1 MKQKIIQKLLK
12 ILAKSVIE
20 KRKPTVVAITGSV
33 GKTTTKEAIAKVLS
47 KNFKVRSNNKN
58 YNNEL
63 GVPLTILGCQ
73 IDYKRNKILQLWGVL
88 VYWLQARFFDKD
100 YPEILVL
107 EMGADK
113 PGDIKYFCDFIP
125 VTVGVLTEIGI
136 SHLENFKTRQNLA
149 TEKGYLIRNVVKNGM
164 AVYNY
169 DNKTVREIGEKIA
182 VSKIGYG
189 LEEKADMTATDII
202 NKIEVSEAARQVNGI
217 NFKLNYQ
224 GKSLPVRLKN
234 GVGNGVVYSAL
245 AAFSVGIYFEL
256 NLIEMIESLKDFGP
270 CSGRMSL
277 LEGKNGSVVID
288 DSYNSAPA
296 SLKLALDLVDNIKA
310 DRKIIILG
318 DMLELGDEEKKSHQ
332 KIGEEVAE
340 IKPDYFIAIGSR
352 MEEAVDNYLK
362 KSYNKDS
369 LMVFENAEE
378 AKDLIGDLV
387 GLGDLVLVKG
397 SRGME
402 MDKIVK
408 VLKER

>member
-20 KRKPTVVAITGSV
+20 KRKPIVVAITGSV
-33 GKTTTKEAIAKVLS
+33 GKTTTKEAITKVLS

-88 VYWLQARFFDKD
+88 VYWLQARFFDEN

-125 VTVGVLTEIGI
+125 VTVGVLTDIGI

-149 TEKGYLIRNVVKNGM
+149 TEKGYLIRNLVENGM

-169 DNKTVREIGEKIA
+169 DNKTVREIGEKMS
-182 VSKIGYG
+182 VSKISYG
-189 LEEKADMTATDII
+189 LESKADMAATDII
-202 NKIEVSEAARQVNGI
+202 NKIEVSETIRQINGI

-224 GKSLPVRLKN
+224 GKLLPVRLKN
-234 GVGNGVVYSAL
+234 SVGNGAVYSVL

-256 NLIEMIESLKDFGP
+256 NLIEMIESLKDFGS

-277 LEGKNGSVVID
+277 LEGKNGSVIID

-296 SLKLALDLVDNIKA
+296 SLKLALDLVGNIKA

-318 DMLELGDEEKKSHQ
+318 DMLELGDEEKRSHQ
-332 KIGEEVAE
+332 KVGSEVAK
-340 IKPDYFIAIGSR
+340 INPDYFIAIGSR

-378 AKDLIGDLV
+378 AKELIADLV

-397 SRGME
+397 SRGMQ

-408 VLKER
+408 VLKEK